1 MHISHQY
8 FTALGCAPE
17 IDQVAVSSFYVY
29 CFDSR
34 IIQELLPLS
43 NGIYFCATKE
53 MSTSLVVSGL
63 IVASLIA
70 HHRGRVIL

>member
-8 FTALGCAPE
+8 FTALGCALE
-17 IDQVAVSSFYVY
+17 IDQVAVSSFHVY

-43 NGIYFCATKE
+43 NGYFCAIPE
-53 MSTSLVVSGL
+53 MSTNLVVSGL